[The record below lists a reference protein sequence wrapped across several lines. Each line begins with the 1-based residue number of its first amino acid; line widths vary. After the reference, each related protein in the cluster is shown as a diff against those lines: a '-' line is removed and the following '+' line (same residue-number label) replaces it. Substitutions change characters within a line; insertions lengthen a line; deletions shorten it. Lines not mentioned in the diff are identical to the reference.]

1 MHIIASSL
9 RGPPPMARM
18 LLHPLSALDDRE
30 MRGQR
35 RGKLVSRYMSSCRLL
50 LGVRKSNVF
59 GISIRTFHRT

>member
-1 MHIIASSL
+1 
-9 RGPPPMARM
+9 MARM